1 MTTFKSQATQKSE
14 EKEFVP
20 VRAQNIG
27 GSRHAETFL
36 KENKLEK
43 NKYTVEVLREPGST
57 LTGEN
62 IRNILLDK
70 GTDISDKTELLLM
83 FAARAEMIKE
93 HLAKANE
100 DIVLCDRYYHASIA
114 YQGYGRKLPLDLID
128 SLIIN
133 INCPIPDLT
142 IIYDLDVNLGFKRK
156 AKDDID
162 RIESSG
168 INFFED
174 VRKGYQQIAN
184 EREEVVILDASESI
198 EILNQQTKDL
208 IEPLI

>member
-1 MTTFKSQATQKSE
+1 MKLISFEGIEGVGKSTQINLILEWLTSKGLS
-14 EKEFVP
+14 
-20 VRAQNIG
+20 
-27 GSRHAETFL
+27 S
-36 KENKLEK
+36 KL
-43 NKYTVEVLREPGST
+43 LREPGST
-57 LTGEN
+57 EFGEKIRELLLSKDYN
-62 IRNILLDK
+62 I
-70 GTDISDKTELLLM
+70 SAQTELLLM

-114 YQGYGRKLPLDLID
+114 YQGYGRKLPLELID
-128 SLIIN
+128 SLVLN
-133 INCPIPDLT
+133 INCPVPDLT

-174 VRKGYQQIAN
+174 VRKGYQQIAD

>member
-1 MTTFKSQATQKSE
+1 MKLISFEGIEGVGKSTQINLILEWLSSKGLS
-14 EKEFVP
+14 
-20 VRAQNIG
+20 
-27 GSRHAETFL
+27 S
-36 KENKLEK
+36 KLI
-43 NKYTVEVLREPGST
+43 REPGST
-57 LTGEN
+57 EFGEKIRELLLSKDYN
-62 IRNILLDK
+62 I
-70 GTDISDKTELLLM
+70 SAHTELLLM

-93 HLAKANE
+93 HIAKANE

-128 SLIIN
+128 SLILN

-142 IIYDLDVNLGFKRK
+142 IIYDLDVNIGFKRK

-174 VRKGYQQIAN
+174 VRKGYQQIAK
-184 EREEVVILDASESI
+184 EREEVKILDASESI

-208 IEPLI
+208 IETLI